1 VQDPSYY
8 MVYEH
13 YPCDGDGLRA
23 SGSGAYGLLQPCIL
37 GTLIDAM
44 RTTLVV
50 MWAGDCARQS
60 VIVSPVLV
68 RFWQRARLLSL
79 LTQKVTKKLPLHQ
92 WRCGYSPA
100 ALSGYGSKVHV

>member
-1 VQDPSYY
+1 MVAHRDIADSMEYAPS
-8 MVYEH
+8 
-13 YPCDGDGLRA
+13 PCDGDGPRA

-60 VIVSPVLV
+60 VIVSPVLG
-68 RFWQRARLLSL
+68 RFLAAREAAVAPHAKSH
-79 LTQKVTKKLPLHQ
+79 KELPPTAM
-92 WRCGYSPA
+92 SM
-100 ALSGYGSKVHV
+100 

>member
-1 VQDPSYY
+1 VQDSSYY

-60 VIVSPVLV
+60 VIVSPLFVLV
-68 RFWQRARLLSL
+68 LF
-79 LTQKVTKKLPLHQ
+79 
-92 WRCGYSPA
+92 
-100 ALSGYGSKVHV
+100 